1 MATAMVSSR
10 VARRVRDALDQ
21 KRRTQEWLSNETGIP
36 MRTLARRLHEA
47 NPSPMSVEELDTI
60 ASVLEVP
67 LASLVIGDIDREQSL
82 VMKEP
87 AA

>member
-1 MATAMVSSR
+1 MATATVSSR

-36 MRTLARRLHEA
+36 MRTLARRLHEV

-82 VMKEP
+82 AMKEP